1 MKRSLFY
8 SNREKLYNEEKRK
21 ERMIIL
27 KEITILPIGYVRTT
41 RSEIKDDDWG
51 ENISKIELDESQF
64 SEEVLYGLEDY
75 SHLEVIFHFHK
86 VDPSKIE
93 KGARHPRNNHNWPK
107 VGIFSQRG
115 KNRPNLLGAS
125 ICKILK
131 VEGLTITVQ
140 ALDAIDSTPVIDI
153 KPYIQEFVPAEKTSQ
168 PQWATELMKNYY

>member
-1 MKRSLFY
+1 M
-8 SNREKLYNEEKRK
+8 
-21 ERMIIL
+21 
-27 KEITILPIGYVRTT
+27 KEIIIMPIGVVQTER
-41 RSEIKDDDWG
+41 EVIKDDDWG
-51 ENISKIELDESQF
+51 DNISTIVLDNSRF
-64 SEEVLYGLEDY
+64 TEEVLYGLEEF

-93 KGARHPRNNHNWPK
+93 TGARHPRNNPDWPK

-115 KNRPNLLGAS
+115 KNRPNLIGAS

-140 ALDAIDSTPVIDI
+140 ALDAIDGTPVVDL
-153 KPYIQEFVPAEKTSQ
+153 KPYMQEFAPGQATTQ

>member
-1 MKRSLFY
+1 M
-8 SNREKLYNEEKRK
+8 
-21 ERMIIL
+21 
-27 KEITILPIGYVRTT
+27 KEISIMPIGIIKTT

-51 ENISKIELDESQF
+51 ENISTIELDGGQF
-64 SEEVLYGLEDY
+64 NEDVLYGLEEF

-93 KGARHPRNNHNWPK
+93 TGARHPRNNPNWPK

-125 ICKILK
+125 TCKILK
-131 VEGLTITVQ
+131 VVGLTITVQ
-140 ALDAIDSTPVIDI
+140 SLDAIDGSPVIDL
-153 KPYIQEFVPAEKTSQ
+153 KPYMQEFAPRRDTTQ

>member
-1 MKRSLFY
+1 M
-8 SNREKLYNEEKRK
+8 
-21 ERMIIL
+21 
-27 KEITILPIGYVRTT
+27 KEISIIPIGLIRTT

-51 ENISKIELDESQF
+51 ENISTIELDGSQF
-64 SEEVLYGLEDY
+64 SEDVLYGLEEF

-93 KGARHPRNNHNWPK
+93 TGARHPRNNLNWPK

-125 ICKILK
+125 TCKILK
-131 VEGLTITVQ
+131 VVGLTITVQ
-140 ALDAIDSTPVIDI
+140 ALDAIDGTPVIDL
-153 KPYIQEFVPAEKTSQ
+153 KPYMQEFAPGQETTQ